1 MEALT
6 LVHLGPRL
14 VPVAV
19 RHARLG
25 LSWTVLRV
33 LEDFTTPR
41 YHDAVGTPAET
52 RRFRVRASGPLPGNP
67 AQDGEFVLLVRR
79 YGDRPRWW
87 ISPEA
92 GS

>member
-1 MEALT
+1 VEALA
-6 LVHLGPRL
+6 LVDLGPRL

-41 YHDAVGTPAET
+41 YRDAAGTPAET
-52 RRFRVRASGPLPGNP
+52 RRFRLRVSGWRPKPAAMPG
-67 AQDGEFVLLVRR
+67 
-79 YGDRPRWW
+79 RPR
-87 ISPEA
+87 
-92 GS
+92 